1 MHSLSLA
8 GIKVDTM
15 RINKELKDKLDKIIE
30 IISDAKVLVND
41 SYFMLVTD
49 TSEKFTLVSRDK
61 FLRRVQLSF
70 WKLAIIELT
79 KLFGS
84 KKDDF
89 RLDSLINQ
97 MINNFNNSEWSA
109 YISKDDLNKLK
120 ALLDSSETGI
130 KKKNLREIRDE
141 HYAHTDITPSNHI
154 DAIKFF
160 YDDFKYLMNRAEYI
174 VNELMNKVFD
184 DSAKFVTYNGEDVNN
199 FLKQHLEYRKLVII
213 SRLNK

>member
-1 MHSLSLA
+1 
-8 GIKVDTM
+8 M
-15 RINKELKDKLDKIIE
+15 RTNKELKDKLDKIIE
-30 IISDAKVLVND
+30 IMSDAKVLVTD

-61 FLRRVQLSF
+61 FLRRVQSSL

-84 KKDDF
+84 KKDNL
-89 RLDSLINQ
+89 RLDFLISQ
-97 MINNFNNSEWSA
+97 MINNFKNSEWSA
-109 YISKDDLNKLK
+109 YISKEDLNKLK
-120 ALLDSSETGI
+120 ALLDSSETAI

-154 DAIKFF
+154 DAVKFF
-160 YDDFKYLMNRAEYI
+160 YDDFKYLINLAEYI
-174 VNELMNKVFD
+174 VNALMNKVFD
-184 DSAKFVTYNGEDVNN
+184 VSVKFVTYNGEDVNN